1 MGEHAAED
9 RGVLGSNP
17 SGPRAFLGKKSS
29 QKKGWRK
36 KAKAWGNF
44 PRLFQ
49 RFQRLFPRICVSK
62 GFFMLTRN
70 RVVPLMK
77 HYAAEKR

>member
-17 SGPRAFLGKKSS
+17 SGPTKPAFCF
-29 QKKGWRK
+29 
-36 KAKAWGNF
+36 AKAWGKF
-44 PRLFQ
+44 PKAFSSEARKRL
-49 RFQRLFPRICVSK
+49 
-62 GFFMLTRN
+62 MLMRN
-70 RVVPLMK
+70 PLEVPLMK